1 MYNSLKHSI
10 ATSECRISIVRL
22 KKENGSNICLQHW
35 TMASRNTYPT
45 NKPRLKL
52 VLNAPVILMFVFLSI
67 IAFVLG
73 RITDQAST
81 KLLFSVYRSSPADP
95 FTYIRFLGYVF
106 GNTDL
111 KKFFATLIFLLV
123 LGPVLEE
130 RFHGKILLIVIIV
143 SSVVSG
149 ILCFIFFPDTIL
161 MGSDAVVFAFVLLS
175 PLKALKKKEL
185 PMTFILIIVIGL
197 CFLIYSEM
205 IVEGNTY
212 QITNMV
218 GGITGCMVG
227 YRLSI

>member
-1 MYNSLKHSI
+1 
-10 ATSECRISIVRL
+10 
-22 KKENGSNICLQHW
+22 
-35 TMASRNTYPT
+35 
-45 NKPRLKL
+45 
-52 VLNAPVILMFVFLSI
+52 
-67 IAFVLG
+67 
-73 RITDQAST
+73 
-81 KLLFSVYRSSPADP
+81 LLFSEYRSSPADP
-95 FTYIRFLGYVF
+95 FTYIRFFGYVF

-111 KKFFATLIFLLV
+111 KKFFVTLIFFLV

-149 ILCFIFFPDTIL
+149 VLCFIFFPDIV
-161 MGSDAVVFAFVLLS
+161 MMDSDAVIFAFVLLS

-185 PMTFILIIVIGL
+185 PLTFILIIIFGL

-218 GGITGCMVG
+218 GGVIGCLVG
-227 YRLSI
+227 YRLGI